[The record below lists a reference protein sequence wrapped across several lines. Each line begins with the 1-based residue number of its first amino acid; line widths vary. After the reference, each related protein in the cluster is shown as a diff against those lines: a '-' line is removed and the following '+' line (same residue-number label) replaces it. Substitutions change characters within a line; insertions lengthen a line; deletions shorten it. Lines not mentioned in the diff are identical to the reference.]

1 LGLAVAL
8 LYVDPEGRADELL
21 RVTEEAIPVLEE
33 LGDEAGLA
41 AAWMGV
47 AQVHHLAARMEERRE
62 VHERALVHAQ
72 RAGHG
77 RLVAEC
83 RGYLTGALL
92 FGPTSAADA
101 IERAQTILADV
112 QGNAAHEARSLGHL
126 AALHAMQGHL
136 EEAGQLCTRLRAL
149 SEELGG

>member
-1 LGLAVAL
+1 FNLGEFARAQNLIAEAIDLAVQARNRRIELRARLGLAVAL

-77 RLVAEC
+77 RLVAER
-83 RGYLTGALL
+83 RGYL
-92 FGPTSAADA
+92 
-101 IERAQTILADV
+101 
-112 QGNAAHEARSLGHL
+112 
-126 AALHAMQGHL
+126 
-136 EEAGQLCTRLRAL
+136 
-149 SEELGG
+149 